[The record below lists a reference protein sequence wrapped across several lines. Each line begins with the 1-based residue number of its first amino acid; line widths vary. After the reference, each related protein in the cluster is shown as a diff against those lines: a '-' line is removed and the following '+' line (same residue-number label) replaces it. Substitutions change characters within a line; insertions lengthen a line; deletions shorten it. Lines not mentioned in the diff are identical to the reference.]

1 MKVRLEMNDPKL
13 ATVAVLGTLT
23 EFHQDPIPYN
33 VAALVEMVQQI
44 NPDLLCLDMTLEQW
58 QRQEFSNLPS
68 EYVEALLPLAAQTDM
83 VVAPIGGDRPMTRAM
98 ADGWR
103 GQAIGRLRAWLA
115 RLQRTAP
122 GPVDINQGWRHHLG
136 NLLYGL
142 SRRLAGHEVEHA
154 YHERLGQLTQAVIGV
169 VENNPGSRIL
179 VVTNIQYCHH
189 IRPQLRQHGIA
200 VVEAVTDL

>member
-1 MKVRLEMNDPKL
+1 MNDPKP
-13 ATVAVLGTLT
+13 ATTAVLGTLT

-58 QRQEFSNLPS
+58 QRQEFSNLPF

-115 RLQRTAP
+115 WLQRTAP
-122 GPVDINQGWRHHLG
+122 RPVDINQGWRHHLG

-142 SRRLAGHEVEHA
+142 TRRLAGREVEHA